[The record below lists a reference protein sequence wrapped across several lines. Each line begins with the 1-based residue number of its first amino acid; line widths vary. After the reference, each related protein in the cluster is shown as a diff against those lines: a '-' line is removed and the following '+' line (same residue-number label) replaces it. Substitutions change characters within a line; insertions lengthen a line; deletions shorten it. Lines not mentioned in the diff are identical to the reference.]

1 MIRGKILRDTA
12 SGTGLASAQG
22 QQHPFSLEQH
32 WRSDDVPTVGMAV
45 DIELSAVGALLS
57 LRPVSV
63 QQQTQE
69 SLRDIGRQLQDK
81 GLPVLKT
88 HATSM
93 VSRVG
98 WIKLALLGALAVGWL
113 GFATLTVRLG
123 GNLSQSLSL
132 HDLLQLVNAGT
143 GLDGL
148 GSLRHGSAGWYGLAM
163 WLALL
168 APLLP
173 DVWHHRWAPLSL
185 FAPLGFMLLTGAVAR
200 AKISAGTQDAGA
212 MAGAFGGPQAA
223 AMAQRMADE
232 MLSQIMQAI
241 SLGFGFYL
249 ALAAALVLA
258 ALGARA
264 LLFTRPAPAASFL

>member
-1 MIRGKILRDTA
+1 MIQGKILRDIA
-12 SGTGLASAQG
+12 SGTSLASAQG

-32 WRSDDVPTVGMAV
+32 WRSDDVPTLGMAV
-45 DIELSAVGALLS
+45 DIELSALGALLS

-69 SLRDIGRQLQDK
+69 SLRDIGRQLQNK

-88 HATSM
+88 HAASM
-93 VSRVG
+93 VGRVG
-98 WIKLALLGALAVGWL
+98 WTKLALLGALGIGWL
-113 GFATLTVRLG
+113 GFATLTVVLG
-123 GNLSQSLSL
+123 GNLRQSLSL
-132 HDLLQLVNAGT
+132 HEVLQLANAGT
-143 GLDGL
+143 GLEGL
-148 GSLRHGSAGWYGLAM
+148 GSVRHGSAGWYGLLM

-173 DVWHHRWAPLSL
+173 DSWHHRWAPLGL
-185 FAPLGFMLLTGAVAR
+185 FAPLGFMLLTGAVAK

-212 MAGAFGGPQAA
+212 MAGAFGGAQAA

-258 ALGARA
+258 ALGVRA
-264 LLFTRPAPAASFL
+264 LLCTRRAPAASFL

>member
-1 MIRGKILRDTA
+1 MRDTA

-32 WRSDDVPTVGMAV
+32 WRSDDAPTVGMAV
-45 DIELSAVGALLS
+45 DIELSTAGALLS

-88 HATSM
+88 HATALL
-93 VSRVG
+93 SRVG
-98 WIKLALLGALAVGWL
+98 WTKLALLGALAIGWL

-123 GNLSQSLSL
+123 GSSSQSLSL
-132 HDLLQLVNAGT
+132 YEVLQLINAGT
-143 GLDGL
+143 GLEGL
-148 GSLRHGSAGWYGLAM
+148 GSLRHGSAGWYGLLM

-173 DVWHHRWAPLSL
+173 DFWRHRWAPLGL
-185 FAPLGFMLLTGAVAR
+185 LAPLGFMLLTGAVTR

-212 MAGAFGGPQAA
+212 MAGAFGGAQAA

-232 MLSQIMQAI
+232 MLSQIMRAI

-249 ALAAALVLA
+249 ALAAALALA
-258 ALGARA
+258 ALGGRA
-264 LLFTRPAPAASFL
+264 LLRNRPAPAASFL